1 MRIASSWFL
10 SPGVCRRG
18 VEATG
23 VIDKVGCFMHPTI
36 FFVPENCMISDSL
49 IYLESGEPSHCNDVG
64 RDSNASSPTFKV
76 FILRTLIE
84 YLILRIDS
92 SSVVCTADELGVLL
106 IKCPWLQVGKC
117 AMRRGF
123 LLRKPDKHLRSSF

>member
-23 VIDKVGCFMHPTI
+23 VIGKVGCFMHPAI

-64 RDSNASSPTFKV
+64 RDSNASSPT
-76 FILRTLIE
+76 L
-84 YLILRIDS
+84 
-92 SSVVCTADELGVLL
+92 
-106 IKCPWLQVGKC
+106 
-117 AMRRGF
+117 
-123 LLRKPDKHLRSSF
+123 